1 MSLGEELT
9 RKVGLRERKDFAA
22 LNDPDAISGSAT
34 TAPTVSLFTPP
45 PPLCSLARSSLRPF
59 RPSAKRKRFL
69 FAFIQNADRRQNL
82 VNGRTNGFHQ
92 VPCNE
97 LFKIFRRERDSRS
110 QTGLEAKVA
119 LSLPNH
125 VEDSRRSDDLK
136 ISWVVA
142 PALSLLSKFP
152 ALSVLAASRDSQCRR
167 SSSSSESRQSAFFS
181 SPSSFAM
188 TRDRGQCLRN
198 RCRD

>member
-1 MSLGEELT
+1 MIQMPSLA
-9 RKVGLRERKDFAA
+9 LR
-22 LNDPDAISGSAT
+22 
-34 TAPTVSLFTPP
+34 TPP
-45 PPLCSLARSSLRPF
+45 LLPRLSRSLPRCRLLCAWSLARSSLRSVLQRNENDF
-59 RPSAKRKRFL
+59 FL
-69 FAFIQNADRRQNL
+69 FTFIQNADRRQNL

-97 LFKIFRRERDSRS
+97 SFKIFRVDRDSRS

-167 SSSSSESRQSAFFS
+167 SSSSSHSRQSAFS
-181 SPSSFAM
+181 SSS
-188 TRDRGQCLRN
+188 
-198 RCRD
+198 